1 MKGRFQLDTFEK
13 AFKALIDRHEAL
25 RTSFVMIDGE
35 PVQKIEKEID
45 FKIEYGEL
53 GKENVSERVARFISP
68 FNLEVAPLLRVE
80 MVQVSQDEHIMML
93 DMHHIIS
100 DGVSMSILMK
110 ELTDIFGEK
119 KLAPLEIQYKD
130 YSEWQEEF
138 CKGDNIKKQE
148 EYWLKVFEGEI
159 PVLNMPTDF
168 PRPQIQSSEGD
179 RLSFEIDSEL
189 TNKLKMFARENGVT
203 MYMLL
208 LAAYTTLLS
217 KYTGQEDI
225 IVGSPT
231 AGRQHDDLK
240 NTIGMFVNTLVMR
253 NRPKA
258 DSRFIDYLKKIK
270 ENTLNA
276 YENQVLS
283 I

>member
-1 MKGRFQLDTFEK
+1 KAEEKQFYNLSSAQKRLYILNQIEDSGITYNLPVVIQMKGRFQLDTFEK

-45 FKIEYGEL
+45 FKIEYSEL
-53 GKENVSERVARFISP
+53 GKENVSERVARFIRP

-80 MVQVSQDEHIMML
+80 IVQVSQDVHIMML

-130 YSEWQEEF
+130 YSEWKENF
-138 CKGDNIKKQE
+138 CNGDNIKKQE
-148 EYWLKVFEGEI
+148 EYWLKVFEDEI

-179 RLSFEIDSEL
+179 RLSFEIDPEL
-189 TNKLKMFARENGVT
+189 TNKLKMFAREN
-203 MYMLL
+203 
-208 LAAYTTLLS
+208 
-217 KYTGQEDI
+217 
-225 IVGSPT
+225 
-231 AGRQHDDLK
+231 
-240 NTIGMFVNTLVMR
+240 
-253 NRPKA
+253 
-258 DSRFIDYLKKIK
+258 
-270 ENTLNA
+270 
-276 YENQVLS
+276 
-283 I
+283 